1 MLGLMRVAA
10 GLNNLED
17 PRLIRLSQLP
27 SRPPSRP
34 ALTSR
39 CRAPSRG
46 NLTTRVRDASPQQG
60 PQRPSR
66 NSFVVSGITAYQ
78 MAHRMAEVQPGQV
91 TETASAKGRLNRR
104 SLRAWLVGRP
114 DERARALSWNASRAA
129 RPSRWSHGRSW
140 SWWQTSSAASRNE
153 GRRRR
158 PRAPCRSSP
167 SFPRSRIATRPA
179 HDSIL
184 QTGTWR
190 PAPVVTHATDRS
202 RTKRSRARF
211 GRAGACT
218 GLLARSAL
226 CTVVCRALG
235 AARGRRD
242 A

>member
-1 MLGLMRVAA
+1 MLGLMRVS
-10 GLNNLED
+10 GGVKNLED
-17 PRLIRLSQLP
+17 PRLLRLSQLP

-167 SFPRSRIATRPA
+167 SFPRSCIATRPA

-190 PAPVVTHATDRS
+190 PCASRNPCDGSFANETFARPVWARGRLHWPLGPLRAVHGGL
-202 RTKRSRARF
+202 SRARC
-211 GRAGACT
+211 GARAA
-218 GLLARSAL
+218 
-226 CTVVCRALG
+226 
-235 AARGRRD
+235 
-242 A
+242 